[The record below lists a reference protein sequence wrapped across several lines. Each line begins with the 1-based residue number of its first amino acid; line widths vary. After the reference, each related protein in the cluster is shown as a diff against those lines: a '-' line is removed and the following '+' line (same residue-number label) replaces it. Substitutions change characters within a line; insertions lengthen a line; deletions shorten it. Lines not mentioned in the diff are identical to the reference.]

1 MNKVCLLGRL
11 CADPAI
17 KEINGN
23 NKLADFTLAVDR
35 GLSKEAKEKAKQ
47 TADFIRC
54 KAWGPKADLIEKY
67 FKKGDQLA
75 LSGKIQTGSYE
86 DSDGKKVYTTD
97 VIIEGV
103 DFIKSQ
109 SAEENKPKQSSIFN
123 EGDLPF

>member
-75 LSGKIQTGSYE
+75 LSGKIQTGNYE

-103 DFIKSQ
+103 DFIQNQ
-109 SAEENKPKQSSIFN
+109 SAEENKPKQSSIFD
-123 EGDLPF
+123 EGDLQF

>member
-67 FKKGDQLA
+67 FKKGNQLA

-109 SAEENKPKQSSIFN
+109 SAEGNKPKQSSIFD

>member
-11 CADPAI
+11 CADPNMR
-17 KEINGN
+17 EFGD

-75 LSGKIQTGSYE
+75 LSGKIQTGNYE

-103 DFIKSQ
+103 DFIRNQ
-109 SAEENKPKQSSIFN
+109 SAEENKPKQSSIFD